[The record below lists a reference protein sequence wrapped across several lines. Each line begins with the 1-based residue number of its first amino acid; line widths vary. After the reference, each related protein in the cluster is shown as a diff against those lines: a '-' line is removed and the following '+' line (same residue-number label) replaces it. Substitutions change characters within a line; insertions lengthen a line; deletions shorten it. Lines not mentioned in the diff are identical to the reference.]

1 MYRTYSTREVA
12 QMWNISESTV
22 KRWTEAGEL
31 ECQKTPGGHRK
42 FHLGDI
48 RRFQESRGFEANGL
62 LTTEKWTDPH
72 IEDVL
77 NRMDLQSLQGQVRY
91 LAARNQRRQIGHL
104 LMRLYL
110 RGISLAN
117 LYDNVLLPVL
127 KSVGE
132 ALSSNDLSRG
142 QAEIIRINIE
152 TATDYFFPEMV
163 SRSNNGKLAL
173 CASPARS
180 ERFIVNATARILEV
194 EGWEVLN
201 LGDAIPFQTMAN
213 IVEQEPINL
222 VCVFW
227 GETSTEFTTAD
238 IEPLKLAVQSYR
250 LPFVRIG
257 SPSLLREEAG
267 SVDRFTFSD
276 LQSLRN
282 FLKTAAR
289 S

>member
-31 ECQKTPGGHRK
+31 ECQRTPGGHRK

-48 RRFQESRGFEANGL
+48 RKFQEARGFEANGL
-62 LTTEKWTDPH
+62 LTTEEWTDPY
-72 IEDVL
+72 IEDIL
-77 NRMDLQSLQGQVRY
+77 NRMDLQSVRGQVRY
-91 LAARNQRRQIGHL
+91 LAARNQRRQIEQL

-127 KSVGE
+127 KSTRV
-132 ALSSNDLSRG
+132 ALSSGDLSRG
-142 QAEIIRINIE
+142 QAEIIRVNIE
-152 TATDYFFPEMV
+152 TATDYFFPETI
-163 SRSNNGKLAL
+163 SNSNNGKLAL

-180 ERFIVNATARILEV
+180 ERFVVNATARILEV

-201 LGDAIPFQTMAN
+201 LGDAIPFQTMADL
-213 IVEQEPINL
+213 VEQEPINL
-222 VCVFW
+222 VCIFW
-227 GETSTEFTTAD
+227 GEASTEFTAAD

-257 SPSLLREEAG
+257 SPLLPREEVGGA
-267 SVDRFTFSD
+267 DRFTFSD
-276 LQSLRN
+276 LNSLRN
-282 FLKTAAR
+282 FLNAAAR